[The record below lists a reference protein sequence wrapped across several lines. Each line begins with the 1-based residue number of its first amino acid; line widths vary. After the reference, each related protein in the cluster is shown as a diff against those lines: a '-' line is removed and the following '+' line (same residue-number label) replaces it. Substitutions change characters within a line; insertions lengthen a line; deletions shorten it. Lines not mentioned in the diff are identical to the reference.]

1 MTSMLTPAMTSSD
14 SQDAAMTLWDAP
26 KGTVALIASVDTG
39 LDPLVQLRLRDIGI
53 EPARQLICLQRGPF
67 GGPVVISVADT
78 VYSLEQPI
86 ARRIRI
92 SPTV

>member
-14 SQDAAMTLWDAP
+14 RPVAMMTLWDAP
-26 KGTVALIASVDTG
+26 KGTVALIESVDAG
-39 LDPLVQLRLRDIGI
+39 LDLQVQLRLRDIGI
-53 EPARQLICLQRGPF
+53 EPTRQLICLQRGPF